1 MNLKNTLR
9 YPVSTAANSGSQQ
22 NKAIQAFDNIRASMQ
37 DRLYQLFST
46 CDEFIE
52 VGSDQKGQ
60 SSVKCSNSLEGLHN
74 TIHNTAGG
82 PKANGIAAGHM
93 TVLSTAAFDP
103 IFWLHHC
110 NVDRLFAMWQAVYP
124 NSYGGSQVAPA
135 STWTVP
141 KGSTQNANSPLT
153 PFHRDAS
160 GNFWTTTGV
169 RDWKVFKYTYPEFAN
184 SDGSKSAIQ
193 GYINRLYGPNA
204 SATAGSSKKR
214 NVARQ
219 ATSASSS
226 AAPSAT
232 PSAAANATVDDPTPL
247 VANNGSLYQYVAN
260 VQTPRYALDSSYTIY
275 LFNNNPESEDPADW
289 IFDANLIGPIGVLAS
304 QMSMDNDLII
314 VNSVPLTRTLSDQ
327 VSSGILASLSELLV
341 VPYLKASLKW
351 RIVGSNG
358 NIINPDDL
366 DGFEVS
372 VYASTATQVSDTE
385 LPTWSEFIPLA
396 EITEDKAG
404 GATIESII
412 SPINE
417 TLSGYTR

>member
-1 MNLKNTLR
+1 MT
-9 YPVSTAANSGSQQ
+9 
-22 NKAIQAFDNIRASMQ
+22 QAFNNIRGSMQ
-37 DRLYQLFST
+37 DRVYQLFST
-46 CDEFIE
+46 CDEFVE

-135 STWTVP
+135 STWTIP
-141 KGSTQNANSPLT
+141 KGSTQNAGSPLT
-153 PFHRDAS
+153 PFHRDSS
-160 GNFWTTTGV
+160 GTFWTTTAV
-169 RDWKVFKYTYPEFAN
+169 RDWKTFKYTYPEFADSN
-184 SDGSKSAIQ
+184 GSKASIQ

-204 SATAGSSKKR
+204 SATAGSSKR
-214 NVARQ
+214 NAAPQ
-219 ATSASSS
+219 AASSAS
-226 AAPSAT
+226 AAPS
-232 PSAAANATVDDPTPL
+232 PSASVSANATVDDTTPL

-275 LFNNNPESEDPADW
+275 LFNNNPVSEDPTEW
-289 IFDANLIGPIGVLAS
+289 ILDENLIGPIGVLAS
-304 QMSMDNDLII
+304 ENMNNDLLI

-327 VSSGILASLSELLV
+327 VDGGILASLAEILV

-358 NIINPDDL
+358 NIIDPDSL

-372 VYASTATQVSDTE
+372 VYASTATPASENE
-385 LPTWSEFIPLA
+385 LPVWSEFIPLA
-396 EITEDKAG
+396 AITENKAG
-404 GATIESII
+404 GATIDSII
-412 SPINE
+412 TPINA
-417 TLSGYTR
+417 TLSSYTR